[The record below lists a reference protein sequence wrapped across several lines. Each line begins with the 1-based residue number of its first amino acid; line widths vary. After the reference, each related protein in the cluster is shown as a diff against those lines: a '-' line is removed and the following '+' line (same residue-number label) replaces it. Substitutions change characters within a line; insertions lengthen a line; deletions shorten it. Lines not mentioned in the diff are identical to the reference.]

1 MRDRAEAEAV
11 QSKAAAEARAC
22 EERVKAAETLEGHPV
37 LLRMA
42 ELETLREL
50 AKNANARLYFGFD
63 RSGLSLDGV
72 EAE

>member
-1 MRDRAEAEAV
+1 
-11 QSKAAAEARAC
+11 
-22 EERVKAAETLEGHPV
+22 
-37 LLRMA
+37 MA